1 MKACGN
7 EAFDVLGAANRA
19 TDFGEDFGA
28 TLTSCE
34 VAWLMDKEFAQT
46 AEDVIWRRSKLG
58 LRLTDAQIERLQSWM
73 HPRPRK
79 QARMIKGKLCL

>member
-1 MKACGN
+1 MKAYGN
-7 EAFDVLGAANRA
+7 EAFDVLGAANLA
-19 TDFGEDFGA
+19 TDLGEDFGA
-28 TLTSCE
+28 SLTARE

-58 LRLTDAQIERLQSWM
+58 LRLTDTQIERLQSWM